1 MEFNAEELSR
11 INEALKELLDDADLE
26 EVPMFRCGSK
36 LVRKI
41 KMEARFILRR
51 RIAAN
56 LRHQLRKLDRVF
68 KNMLGLYLTILM
80 RLRYRRREL
89 ILHGM
94 RRLGLRS
101 KHEERRKI
109 ATAM

>member
-36 LVRKI
+36 LVRKD

-89 ILHGM
+89 ISLEMPPNG
-94 RRLGLRS
+94 S
-101 KHEERRKI
+101 INYEI
-109 ATAM
+109 

>member
-36 LVRKI
+36 LVRKD
-41 KMEARFILRR
+41 KMEVRFILRR

-89 ILHGM
+89 ISLEMPLNG
-94 RRLGLRS
+94 S
-101 KHEERRKI
+101 INYEI
-109 ATAM
+109 

>member
-41 KMEARFILRR
+41 KMEA
-51 RIAAN
+51 
-56 LRHQLRKLDRVF
+56 RHQLRKLDRVF